1 MIRNASLF
9 RTAVLLFSL
18 AASIAPSTARASY
31 QNSAAEAVAAAQAAA
46 EQAAAEAVAAFE
58 ACEARFD
65 AALASRDVVAA
76 DAALRDLF
84 AARSRLDAAKPDA
97 GAVSRYRSRYDALQ
111 SFKNKAE
118 FARKSLEAALSGA
131 EADAAEGTWP
141 SVQSALRRIDADL
154 SDAQTLLKED
164 ELASA
169 AARATKLRDSL
180 GAWQASQA
188 SREREVAE
196 AAAIRGEI
204 ARADRLLAR
213 VAAEQD
219 FDAADRRI
227 SEATSAIDGAEARA
241 KALTTVPVADLQS
254 SIAELRADAKRA
266 RDAVAAN
273 RATAGIRARVAKI
286 VREVNA
292 LPAGP
297 ESQPDMAR
305 LDAECDQVRK
315 DLEADKRVPAAAATE
330 LSDLLRTSRER
341 IARMRGA
348 LDAETAKRRV
358 ADALSAAE
366 QSVGEAGELVRAGQF
381 DDADAAIKAAGD
393 SMSQMAEALKA
404 VPDAAWRNEM
414 GRRGSLLQARL
425 ERASKAVAGARASAA
440 LEAALLAARAN
451 IKSMPSESWPQE
463 RARIIELSQSP
474 DLPAGMRAM
483 ADARVAELDSAIA
496 YNEAT
501 GRLTDPIKKHIDDGD
516 FNKASE
522 ELQKLL
528 EDLKQDKT
536 LSPEHRSSLDR
547 ETEVL
552 KSRIESEKFWHK
564 MAFAGSAVGVLLLVL
579 VGWAMLRRQKD
590 GMAAD
595 LRTARERKDQKV
607 KQLRSDRD
615 RSTASD
621 AVRTEAIERL
631 ANFDRIE
638 SSSFSSM
645 VPGAADA
652 SLEWQDASILVS
664 QLAVI
669 GEPDAA
675 RALLEAAARRRLIPG
690 TPILKRF
697 LRNVGLEWDVFVPLI
712 EGIPVRLANGAR
724 ALEAAHAWTEVWRV
738 SSPAVRDLVA
748 KDADHW
754 FSVAVHWLPGHE
766 DVPALYAQAEFKRD
780 QGNAD
785 GALKLLVGEG
795 NTAEQRIKT
804 SPKTIAAALQCK
816 VFLLAANIKL
826 DMAGVVR
833 LQASGTAPASAWPV
847 VDQYAANLQP
857 ITSNAGSSGAR
868 SSGALIADAREFL
881 RRADQALVPATPG
894 QGSPYGGAASAGYVQ
909 SNTAGVAPAPRSA
922 GSVPSLR
929 FQIDAAQ
936 FRAELGGGHQQ
947 AENALQRV
955 LQEGEPLAPGVI
967 ISLSAQSPR
976 DARLSDGWSSLQ
988 PLMDRGELSAD
999 DCRVVRDMRL
1009 NWVNWCIDRGNMFGS
1024 VDRET
1029 RMRFFR
1035 KAAWLTCRYWLLAGK
1050 LASSEQWVTKG
1061 ALARMASTILAVE
1074 DRVGV
1079 FGGTQRSKALGD
1091 SGWNPARDQGSAADD
1106 RAIFAILV
1114 EIVGADSGDAGGK
1127 ESTGTRPGPGGTGG
1141 GPGPDGGRGPVP
1153 PPPAPKPS
1161 LSNVWLVPGTRQ
1173 QSERV
1178 EGKDVPVFGSLR
1190 IVDPTMSTADVEGA
1204 YAWIDIGG
1212 GDAARAMGVFGFEL
1226 TEIYKEPLRVVQKA
1240 VNELDAS
1247 GSPII
1252 GFVNQLADLTFDGLA
1267 KLANGFKVVL
1277 SRPKPPSL
1285 YESMGGDSARL
1296 SPGELL
1302 CSPIALDRDRIF
1314 APTPARQPP
1323 APVKEDVIERSLL
1336 EISMFIAAVGVDAKP
1351 MPQVVGSAYGQ
1362 YGVVGSAAPEAWLG
1376 IVRFFREQLG
1386 RGLGEVK
1393 DEIVARSQK
1402 AAGSGLV
1409 AAQAPFADSIL
1420 DEQFIRLLVQQ
1431 FCCRA
1436 DELRYV
1442 DAASAWQRMDP
1453 SLKSAMERL
1462 VRRFDERNPNILN
1475 RESLK
1480 KHFGIDLGGTPPP
1493 AAVGPSA
1500 GGAAGPVPPVP
1511 PKPAGPDPNPLRAEF
1526 EGIVRDLPHREVG
1539 DFWPFATS
1547 REALLG
1553 TLQDMIDNLQGL
1565 SLGVSPERR
1574 AGIGALIDRIR
1585 ALQGKLR

>member
-1 MIRNASLF
+1 MIRNASPF
-9 RTAVLLFSL
+9 RTALLLFSL
-18 AASIAPSTARASY
+18 AASIAPSAAQASF
-31 QNSAAEAVAAAQAAA
+31 QNPAAEQAAAAQAAA
-46 EQAAAEAVAAFE
+46 EQAAAEAVTAFE

-65 AALASRDVVAA
+65 AALASRDVAAA
-76 DAALRDLF
+76 DAALRELA

-97 GAVSRYRSRYDALQ
+97 GAMNRYRSRYDALQ
-111 SFKNKAE
+111 SFKNNAE
-118 FARKSLEAALSGA
+118 FARKSLEAALSTA

-141 SVQSALRRIDADL
+141 SVQSALRRIDAAL
-154 SDAQTLLKED
+154 NDAQALLKED

-169 AARATKLRDSL
+169 AARATKLRDAL

-188 SREREVAE
+188 SREKEVAE

-227 SEATSAIDGAEARA
+227 SEATAAIDGAEARVKSLSA
-241 KALTTVPVADLQS
+241 VPVADLQS

-273 RATAGIRARVAKI
+273 RAGAAVRARVAKI

-305 LDAECDQVRK
+305 LDSECDQVRK
-315 DLEADKRVPAAAATE
+315 ELEADKRIPAAAASE
-330 LSDLLRTSRER
+330 LLDLLRTSRER

-348 LDAETAKRRV
+348 LDAEAAKRRV

-366 QSVGEAGELVRAGQF
+366 QSFGEAGELVRAGRF
-381 DDADAAIKAAGD
+381 DDADAALKAAGD
-393 SMSQMAEALKA
+393 SVALMAEALKS
-404 VPDAAWRNEM
+404 VPDAAWRDEM

-425 ERASKAVAGARASAA
+425 ERASKAVASARAAAA
-440 LEAALLAARAN
+440 LEEALSAAEAN
-451 IKSMPSESWPQE
+451 IASMSSESWPQD
-463 RARIIELSQSP
+463 RARITELSQSP
-474 DLPAGMRAM
+474 DLPPAMRAK
-483 ADARVAELDSAIA
+483 ADAAVAKLGSFIA
-496 YNEAT
+496 YNDAIEKWTRPIEAA
-501 GRLTDPIKKHIDDGD
+501 IDAGD
-516 FNKASE
+516 FGLARKQLAS
-522 ELQKLL
+522 LRAAL
-528 EDLKQDKT
+528 T
-536 LSPEHRSSLDR
+536 TPPLSAYHREFLTRLGGDF
-547 ETEVL
+547 EA
-552 KSRIESEKFWHK
+552 RIESGEFWR
-564 MAFAGSAVGVLLLVL
+564 MVAIAGIAVGVVLVVL
-579 VGWAMLRRQKD
+579 VGWAMLRRRTD
-590 GMAAD
+590 GMALE
-595 LRTARERKDQKV
+595 LRTARQRRDQKV
-607 KQLRSDRD
+607 RQLRSDRD
-615 RSTASD
+615 RSTATD
-621 AVRTEAIERL
+621 AVRAEAIERL
-631 ANFDRIE
+631 ANFDRVE
-638 SSSFSSM
+638 SSSFSPM
-645 VPGAADA
+645 VPGAAPA
-652 SLEWQDASILVS
+652 SLEWQDASLLVN

-675 RALLEAAARRRLIPG
+675 RALLEAAARHKLIPA
-690 TPILKRF
+690 TPILKRI
-697 LRNVGLEWDVFVPLI
+697 LGLEWDVFLPYV
-712 EGIPVRLANGAR
+712 ESIPVRLTNGAR
-724 ALEAAHAWTEVWRV
+724 AVEAAHAWTEIWRA
-738 SSPAVRDLVA
+738 SAPAVRDLVA
-748 KDADHW
+748 KGADHW
-754 FSVAVHWLPGHE
+754 FKVAVEWLPGHE

-780 QGNAD
+780 QGNAE
-785 GALKLLVGEG
+785 GALKLLVGDG
-795 NTAEQRIKT
+795 NTAEQRIKAF
-804 SPKTIAAALQCK
+804 PKTITAALQCR

-826 DMAGVVR
+826 DGAGVVR
-833 LQASGTAPASAWPV
+833 LHASGAAPASAWPV
-847 VDQYAANLQP
+847 VDQYAANLQSVP
-857 ITSNAGSSGAR
+857 SNAGSSGAR
-868 SSGALIADAREFL
+868 SSGALIADARELL
-881 RRADQALVPATPG
+881 RRAEQALVSAPPV
-894 QGSPYGGAASAGYVQ
+894 QGSPYGGAASAAYGQ
-909 SNTAGVAPAPRSA
+909 GNAAGATPAPRSA
-922 GSVPSLR
+922 ASDASLR

-947 AENALQRV
+947 AESALQRV
-955 LQEGEPLAPGVI
+955 LQEGEPLQPGVI
-967 ISLSAQSPR
+967 IALSAHSPR

-988 PLMDRGELSAD
+988 PLMDSGALSSD

-1009 NWVNWCIDRGNMFGS
+1009 NWVNWCIDRGNVFGS

-1035 KAAWLTCRYWLLAGK
+1035 KAAWLTCRYWLFAGK
-1050 LASSEQWVTKG
+1050 LVSAEQWVTKS
-1061 ALARMASTILAVE
+1061 ALAKMANTILAVE
-1074 DRVGV
+1074 DRIGV

-1091 SGWNPARDQGSAADD
+1091 SGWNPVRDQGSAED
-1106 RAIFAILV
+1106 RAIFAILL
-1114 EIVGADSGDAGGK
+1114 EIVGAELGDAGGK
-1127 ESTGTRPGPGGTGG
+1127 VPPGTPPGQGDTGG
-1141 GPGPDGGRGPVP
+1141 GGIILDP
-1153 PPPAPKPS
+1153 PLTPAPKPS
-1161 LSNVWLVPGTRQ
+1161 LSNVWLVPGTQ
-1173 QSERV
+1173 QQHERV
-1178 EGKDVPVFGSLR
+1178 EGKDVPVYGSLR

-1240 VNELDAS
+1240 VKELDAS

-1267 KLANGFKVVL
+1267 KLASGFKVVL

-1285 YESMGGDSARL
+1285 FGPMDGDAARLPGGD
-1296 SPGELL
+1296 LL
-1302 CSPIALDRDRIF
+1302 CGPIALDRDRIF
-1314 APTPARQPP
+1314 APTPDRRPP

-1351 MPQVVGSAYGQ
+1351 MPHVVGSTLGQ
-1362 YGVVGSAAPEAWLG
+1362 YGMAGSASPEAWLA

-1393 DEIVARSQK
+1393 DEIVSRSQK

-1409 AAQAPFADSIL
+1409 AAQASFADSIL

-1442 DAASAWQRMDP
+1442 DAAGAWQRMDP
-1453 SLKSAMERL
+1453 SLKAAMERL
-1462 VRRFDERNPNILN
+1462 VRRFDERNPGILN
-1475 RESLK
+1475 KESLK
-1480 KHFGIDLGGTPPP
+1480 KHFGIDLGGPPSP
-1493 AAVGPSA
+1493 TAVVAS
-1500 GGAAGPVPPVP
+1500 GGAPMGTVPPVP
-1511 PKPAGPDPNPLRAEF
+1511 PKPAPPDPNPLRAEF

-1574 AGIGALIDRIR
+1574 AGILALIDRIR

>member
-1 MIRNASLF
+1 MIRNAPLF
-9 RTAVLLFSL
+9 RTAVLLFWL
-18 AASIAPSTARASY
+18 AASIAPSTARASH
-31 QNSAAEAVAAAQAAA
+31 QNSAAEQAAAAQAAA
-46 EQAAAEAVAAFE
+46 EAAAAFE

-65 AALASRDVVAA
+65 AALASRDVAAA

-84 AARSRLDAAKPDA
+84 AARTRLDAAKPDA

-111 SFKNKAE
+111 SFKNNTD

-141 SVQSALRRIDADL
+141 SVQSALRRIDAAL
-154 SDAQTLLKED
+154 SDAQTLLKKD

-180 GAWQASQA
+180 RAWQASQA

-227 SEATSAIDGAEARA
+227 SEATTAIDGAEARA
-241 KALTTVPVADLQS
+241 TALATVPVADLQS
-254 SIAELRADAKRA
+254 SIAELRADAGRA

-292 LPAGP
+292 LAAGP

-305 LDAECDQVRK
+305 LDADCDRVRK
-315 DLEADKRVPAAAATE
+315 DLEADRRVPAAAATE

-341 IARMRGA
+341 IARVRGA

-366 QSVGEAGELVRAGQF
+366 QSVGEAGELIRAGQF
-381 DDADAAIKAAGD
+381 DDADGAIKAAGD

-425 ERASKAVAGARASAA
+425 ERTSKAVAAARASAA
-440 LEAALLAARAN
+440 LEAELLAADAN
-451 IKSMPSESWPQE
+451 IKSMSSKSWDQD

-474 DLPAGMRAM
+474 DLPPAMRTR
-483 ADARVAELDSAIA
+483 ADAMVAELDSAIA
-496 YNEAT
+496 YSKAT
-501 GRLTDPIKKHIDDGD
+501 ETLTGPIKEHIDSGD
-516 FNKASE
+516 FDKALKELEKLRKDLKGTTLSADHQSSLGRETAVLEARIKSERARLESE
-522 ELQKLL
+522 E
-528 EDLKQDKT
+528 
-536 LSPEHRSSLDR
+536 
-547 ETEVL
+547 
-552 KSRIESEKFWHK
+552 FWYK
-564 MAFAGSAVGVLLLVL
+564 VAFAGSAVGVLLLVL
-579 VGWAMLRRQKD
+579 IGWAMLRRRND

-595 LRTARERKDQKV
+595 LRAARQSRDQKV
-607 KQLRSDRD
+607 RQLRSDRD
-615 RSTASD
+615 RLTASD
-621 AVRTEAIERL
+621 AVRSDAIERL

-638 SSSFSSM
+638 TAGFTPI

-652 SLEWQDASILVS
+652 PLEWQDTFLLAS

-669 GEPDAA
+669 GQADAA
-675 RALLEAAARRRLIPG
+675 RALLAASARHKLVPG
-690 TPILKRF
+690 TPILKRL
-697 LRNVGLEWDVFVPLI
+697 LRRGGWEKDWFAPYF
-712 EGIPVRLANGAR
+712 ESMQVRQANGAR
-724 ALEAAHAWTEVWRV
+724 AVEAAHAWTEVWRA

-748 KDADHW
+748 READHW
-754 FSVAVHWLPGHE
+754 FKVAVDWLPGHE

-785 GALKLLVGEG
+785 EALKLLVGTG
-795 NTAEQRIKT
+795 NTAEQRIKAFA
-804 SPKTIAAALQCK
+804 KTIPASVQCR

-826 DMAGVVR
+826 DVAGVVT
-833 LQASGTAPASAWPV
+833 LQASGAVRAPSWPV
-847 VDQYAANLQP
+847 VDQYAANLQSGP
-857 ITSNAGSSGAR
+857 SSAGPTGAP
-868 SSGALIADAREFL
+868 SSGALIADARELL
-881 RRADQALVPATPG
+881 RRAEQALSTAAPVQGFPQGAAAREVFG
-894 QGSPYGGAASAGYVQ
+894 QGS
-909 SNTAGVAPAPRSA
+909 TAGASPVP
-922 GSVPSLR
+922 GSTGSEESLR
-929 FQIDAAQ
+929 FQIDAAH
-936 FRAELGGGHQQ
+936 FRAELGGGHRQ

-955 LQEGEPLAPGVI
+955 LQEGEPLAAGVI
-967 ISLSAQSPR
+967 ISLSAQSPH

-988 PLMDRGELSAD
+988 LRMDRGELSAD

-1009 NWVNWCIDRGNMFGS
+1009 NWVNWCIDRGIAFGS
-1024 VDRET
+1024 IDRET

-1035 KAAWLTCRYWLLAGK
+1035 KAAWLTCRYWLFAAK
-1050 LASSEQWVTKG
+1050 QVPTEQWVIRS
-1061 ALARMASTILAVE
+1061 ALARMASTVLAVE
-1074 DRVGV
+1074 DRIGV
-1079 FGGTQRSKALGD
+1079 FGGTQRSKTLGD
-1091 SGWNPARDQGSAADD
+1091 AGWNPIRDQGSAED

-1114 EIVGADSGDAGGK
+1114 EIVGAESGDVGGK
-1127 ESTGTRPGPGGTGG
+1127 DSTGTPTGPGGSGG
-1141 GPGPDGGRGPVP
+1141 GPGNDVP
-1153 PPPAPKPS
+1153 PPPAPKPT
-1161 LSNVWLVPGTRQ
+1161 LSNVWLVPGTQ
-1173 QSERV
+1173 QQPERV
-1178 EGKDVPVFGSLR
+1178 EGKDIPVFGSLR
-1190 IVDPTMSTADVEGA
+1190 IVDPTMSAADVEGA

-1226 TEIYKEPLRVVQKA
+1226 TGIYMEPLRVVQKA
-1240 VNELDAS
+1240 VKELDAS

-1267 KLANGFKVVL
+1267 KLASGFKVVL
-1277 SRPKPPSL
+1277 SRPKSPSV
-1285 YESMGGDSARL
+1285 YEPMGGDSARL
-1296 SPGELL
+1296 LRGDLL

-1323 APVKEDVIERSLL
+1323 APVSEELIERSLL
-1336 EISMFIAAVGVDAKP
+1336 EISMFIAAVGLDAKP
-1351 MPQVVGSAYGQ
+1351 IPQVVGAVSGQ
-1362 YGVVGSAAPEAWLG
+1362 YGLTDSASAEAWLG
-1376 IVRFFREQLG
+1376 MVRFFREQLG
-1386 RGLGEVK
+1386 RGLVEVR
-1393 DEIVARSQK
+1393 DEIVSRSQK

-1442 DAASAWQRMDP
+1442 DAAGAWQRMDP

-1462 VRRFDERNPNILN
+1462 VRRFDERTPNILN
-1475 RESLK
+1475 KESLK
-1480 KHFGIDLGGTPPP
+1480 KHFGIDLGGPPSP
-1493 AAVGPSA
+1493 AAVGASV
-1500 GGAAGPVPPVP
+1500 GGAAGPLRPDER
-1511 PKPAGPDPNPLRAEF
+1511 KPAGPDPNPLRAEF

-1553 TLQDMIDNLQGL
+1553 TLQDMSDNLQGL
-1565 SLGVSPERR
+1565 SLVVSPERR

-1585 ALQGKLR
+1585 AIQGKLR

>member
-65 AALASRDVVAA
+65 AALASRDVAAA

-84 AARSRLDAAKPDA
+84 AARTRLDAAKPDA

-111 SFKNKAE
+111 SFKNNAD

-141 SVQSALRRIDADL
+141 SVQSALRRIDAAL
-154 SDAQTLLKED
+154 GDAQTLLKKD

-227 SEATSAIDGAEARA
+227 SEATTAIDGAEARA
-241 KALTTVPVADLQS
+241 KALTTVPVADLRS

-425 ERASKAVAGARASAA
+425 ERTSKAVAAARASAA
-440 LEAALLAARAN
+440 LEAALLAADAN
-451 IKSMPSESWPQE
+451 IDSMSSESWPQD
-463 RARIIELSQSP
+463 RARITELSQSP
-474 DLPAGMRAM
+474 ELPPGMRAK
-483 ADARVAELDSAIA
+483 ADATLAKLGSFIA
-496 YNEAT
+496 YNDAIEKRT
-501 GRLTDPIKKHIDDGD
+501 RPIETAIDAGD
-516 FNKASE
+516 FDSARKELAS
-522 ELQKLL
+522 LRAAL
-528 EDLKQDKT
+528 T
-536 LSPEHRSSLDR
+536 TPPLSAYHREFLTRLGGDF
-547 ETEVL
+547 EA
-552 KSRIESEKFWHK
+552 RIESGEFWRK
-564 MAFAGSAVGVLLLVL
+564 VAIAGSAVGVLLLVL

-724 ALEAAHAWTEVWRV
+724 AVEAAHAWTEIWRA
-738 SSPAVRDLVA
+738 SPPAVRDLVA
-748 KDADHW
+748 KGADHW
-754 FSVAVHWLPGHE
+754 FKVAVDWLPGHE

-795 NTAEQRIKT
+795 NTAEQRIKK
-804 SPKTIAAALQCK
+804 SPKTIAAALQCR

-826 DMAGVVR
+826 DLAGVVR

-922 GSVPSLR
+922 GSVASLR

-988 PLMDRGELSAD
+988 PLMDRGELSSD

-1050 LASSEQWVTKG
+1050 LASSEQWVTKS

-1074 DRVGV
+1074 DRIGV

-1091 SGWNPARDQGSAADD
+1091 SGWNPIRDQGSADD

-1114 EIVGADSGDAGGK
+1114 EIVGAESGDAGGK
-1127 ESTGTRPGPGGTGG
+1127 ESTGVRPGPGGTGG
-1141 GPGPDGGRGPVP
+1141 GPGPDGGPGPVP
-1153 PPPAPKPS
+1153 PPTAPKPS

-1285 YESMGGDSARL
+1285 YEPMGGDSARL
-1296 SPGELL
+1296 SLGELL

-1362 YGVVGSAAPEAWLG
+1362 YGVAGSAAPEAWLG

-1436 DELRYV
+1436 DELRYL

-1500 GGAAGPVPPVP
+1500 GGAAGPVPPVL